1 MARIDG
7 YLRSIEKFGAAGAI
21 LASGEAVTL
30 RFASGDR
37 QATQVTP
44 HDQLVAM
51 VREVASIEAIAML
64 DGGRPTAF
72 EFVSAGIAYAAQV
85 SPKAGAW
92 TVVLV
97 PVGNPASGGA
107 VTSASTGSPAPAA
120 SGGGQ
125 PMATRAATPAP
136 VAIDSADGMEIERSQ
151 YDDSP
156 ESTTSGSTLLD
167 ELFAAARGARASDL
181 YLAADAVPMLRV
193 AGELVP
199 MRDRGILDADRLE
212 RELGILAPA
221 EQRDGAVTGM
231 PSAFVYGNREVR
243 MRISLARDKRGA
255 TAAIRLMVLEPP
267 PPERIGLPELAVRT
281 VEATRGLFVITG
293 GPGSGKTTSLASLV
307 HAQNINSSRFI
318 VDLAQTIEMVHVS
331 RRGIVSQRCVGE
343 HVGSYAIG
351 VATAL
356 RECADIIAIGDCSD
370 ADTARAIVTA
380 VQSGALVLV
389 VVAGN
394 DVATAVLRLA
404 QLADPAEPQR
414 ALHTL
419 ARNFIG
425 GTAQVMCRRADGNG
439 RFAAFEILHGS
450 DAVRAALA
458 TIEGHGAALTSAI
471 EVGKL
476 TGMMSL
482 SDALLDAS
490 RRGIK

>member
-30 RFASGDR
+30 RFAGGDR

-51 VREVASIEAIAML
+51 VREVASIEALAML

-97 PVGNPASGGA
+97 PAGAAATSSTPTVGSTSQPA
-107 VTSASTGSPAPAA
+107 
-120 SGGGQ
+120 
-125 PMATRAATPAP
+125 ATRAATPAP

-167 ELFAAARGARASDL
+167 ELFAAARAARASDL

-281 VEATRGLFVITG
+281 MESTRGLFVLTG

-307 HAQNINSSRFI
+307 HGQNTNSSRFI

-356 RECADIIAIGDCSD
+356 RECADMIAIGDCSD
-370 ADTARAIVTA
+370 GDTARAIVTA

-394 DVATAVLRLA
+394 DVATAVLRIA

-414 ALHTL
+414 ALRTL

-450 DAVRAALA
+450 DAVCAALA
-458 TIEGHGAALTSAI
+458 TIEGHGAALASAI
-471 EVGKL
+471 EAGKL
-476 TGMMSL
+476 TGMVSL

>member
-30 RFASGDR
+30 RFAGGDR

-51 VREVASIEAIAML
+51 VREVASIEALAML
-64 DGGRPTAF
+64 DTGRPTAF
-72 EFVSAGIAYAAQV
+72 EFVSAGIAYGAQV

-97 PVGNPASGGA
+97 PAAGTSPAAATG
-107 VTSASTGSPAPAA
+107 TGSVLAAP
-120 SGGGQ
+120 
-125 PMATRAATPAP
+125 RAATPAP
-136 VAIDSADGMEIERSQ
+136 VAIDAADGMEIERSQ

-167 ELFAAARGARASDL
+167 ELFAAARAARASDL

-221 EQRDGAVTGM
+221 EQRDGAVAGM

-267 PPERIGLPELAVRT
+267 LPERIGLPDLAVRT

-293 GPGSGKTTSLASLV
+293 GPGSGKTTSLAALV
-307 HAQNINSSRFI
+307 HAQNVNASRFI

-356 RECADIIAIGDCSD
+356 RECADVIAIGDCGD
-370 ADTARAIVTA
+370 GETARAIVTA

-394 DVATAVLRLA
+394 DVATALLRIA
-404 QLADPAEPQR
+404 QLADADEPQR
-414 ALHTL
+414 ALRTL
-419 ARNFIG
+419 ASNFIG

-439 RFAAFEILHGS
+439 RFAAFEVVQGS
-450 DAVRAALA
+450 DGVRTALA
-458 TIEGHGAALTSAI
+458 TLDGHGAALASAI
-471 EVGKL
+471 EAGK
-476 TGMMSL
+476 TAGMVSL
-482 SDALLDAS
+482 VDALLDAA

>member
-7 YLRSIEKFGAAGAI
+7 YLRSIEKFGAAGAV

-30 RFASGDR
+30 RFAGGDR

-51 VREVASIEAIAML
+51 VREVASIEALALL
-64 DGGRPTAF
+64 DGGRPTTF
-72 EFVSAGIAYAAQV
+72 EFVSAGVAYAAQV

-97 PVGNPASGGA
+97 PV
-107 VTSASTGSPAPAA
+107 ASTAAGTATTMATSSAPTYTAGSPP
-120 SGGGQ
+120 
-125 PMATRAATPAP
+125 PMARAATPAP
-136 VAIDSADGMEIERSQ
+136 VALDTADGMEIERSQ

-167 ELFAAARGARASDL
+167 ELFAAARAARASDL

-199 MRDRGILDADRLE
+199 MRDRGVLDADRLE

-267 PPERIGLPELAVRT
+267 LPERIGLPELAVRT
-281 VEATRGLFVITG
+281 IDATRGLFVLAG

-318 VDLAQTIEMVHVS
+318 VDLAQTVEMVHVS

-356 RECADIIAIGDCSD
+356 RECADVIALGDCSD
-370 ADTARAIVTA
+370 GETARAIVTA

-389 VVAGN
+389 AVAGN
-394 DVATAVLRLA
+394 DVATALLRIA

-439 RFAAFEILHGS
+439 RFAAFEVLQGS
-450 DAVRAALA
+450 DAVRTALA
-458 TIEGHGAALTSAI
+458 TLEGHGAVLTSAI
-471 EVGKL
+471 EGGK
-476 TGMMSL
+476 TMGMVSL
-482 SDALLDAS
+482 AEALLEAS

>member
-7 YLRSIEKFGAAGAI
+7 YLRSIEKFGAAGAV

-30 RFASGDR
+30 RFAGGDR

-51 VREVASIEAIAML
+51 VREVASIEALAML
-64 DGGRPTAF
+64 DGGRPAAF
-72 EFVSAGIAYAAQV
+72 DFVSAGIAYAAQI
-85 SPKAGAW
+85 STKAGAW

-97 PVGNPASGGA
+97 PVAGTAAAPVNH
-107 VTSASTGSPAPAA
+107 SAGSINHSA
-120 SGGGQ
+120 GQ
-125 PMATRAATPAP
+125 PPVPRAATPAP
-136 VAIDSADGMEIERSQ
+136 VAIDTADAMEIERSQ

-156 ESTTSGSTLLD
+156 ESTTSGSMLLD
-167 ELFAAARGARASDL
+167 ELFAAARAARASDL

-199 MRDRGILDADRLE
+199 MRDRGVLDADRLE

-243 MRISLARDKRGA
+243 LRISLARDMRGA

-267 PPERIGLPELAVRT
+267 PPERIGLPELALRCL
-281 VEATRGLFVITG
+281 EATRGLFVLTG
-293 GPGSGKTTSLASLV
+293 GPGSGKTTSLASLL
-307 HAQNINSSRFI
+307 HAQNINTSRFI
-318 VDLAQTIEMVHVS
+318 VDLAQTTELVHVS

-356 RECADIIAIGDCSD
+356 RECADVIAIGDCGD
-370 ADTARAIVTA
+370 GETARAIVTA
-380 VQSGALVLV
+380 VQSGALLLV

-394 DVATAVLRLA
+394 DVATALLRIA
-404 QLADPAEPQR
+404 QLADPVEPQR
-414 ALHTL
+414 ALRTL
-419 ARNFIG
+419 ACNFIG

-439 RFAAFEILHGS
+439 RFAAFEVLQGS
-450 DAVRAALA
+450 DAVRTALA
-458 TIEGHGAALTSAI
+458 TLDGHGAALTSAADA
-471 EVGKL
+471 GKT
-476 TGMMSL
+476 TGMVRL
-482 SDALLDAS
+482 ADALLEAS